1 MKIIELKYMGR
12 KIKCKEFT
20 VNGKTDNYGKQ
31 LTRVFAPTSEAT
43 KETNEDTGIM
53 RYSAGP
59 FFDMFIERYID
70 DEKFDMLDDDTFD
83 EIIGKIK

>member
-1 MKIIELKYMGR
+1 MKIIELKYMG
-12 KIKCKEFT
+12 KKVKCKEFI
-20 VNGKTDNYGKQ
+20 VNGKTDNYGNPLK
-31 LTRVFAPTSEAT
+31 RVFAPTSEAT

-70 DEKFDMLDDDTFD
+70 DEKFDILDDDTFD
-83 EIIGKIK
+83 EIIGEIK